1 MYKLQ
6 KFTQPLYLSCC

>member
-6 KFTQPLYLSCC
+6 KH

>member
-6 KFTQPLYLSCC
+6 KFVSL